1 MAISAKDVN
10 KLRQMTGAGMMDC
23 KKALTEADGDFD
35 KAIEILRKK
44 GQKVSEKRQDREA
57 SEGVVFFKANP
68 ENTFGMLVAV
78 GSETDFVAKNEEFIK
93 MGQSIIDAA
102 FASRPASAQE
112 VLQLTIGQQTVEQ
125 LITDMIGRI
134 GEKLEIK
141 AYETVEADTVVGYIH
156 SNKKIGVLVGLN
168 AGGSEA
174 LQEAGHDVAMQI
186 AAMNPIALNKDEVPA
201 EVVERELKLGR
212 EKALKEGKP
221 ENIVDKIAQGTL
233 NKYFKENTLVD
244 QAFVKDNSQSVG
256 KYLQSVQK
264 GLEITEFK
272 RVALG

>member
-1 MAISAKDVN
+1 
-10 KLRQMTGAGMMDC
+10 
-23 KKALTEADGDFD
+23 
-35 KAIEILRKK
+35 
-44 GQKVSEKRQDREA
+44 
-57 SEGVVFFKANP
+57 
-68 ENTFGMLVAV
+68 
-78 GSETDFVAKNEEFIK
+78 
-93 MGQSIIDAA
+93 
-102 FASRPASAQE
+102 
-112 VLQLTIGQQTVEQ
+112 
-125 LITDMIGRI
+125 
-134 GEKLEIK
+134 
-141 AYETVEADTVVGYIH
+141 VGYIH

-168 AGGSEA
+168 VGGSEA